1 MTARSQAKP
10 SRAQLTA
17 AAQWIVRM
25 QEAEPDDQ
33 AIAEWIAWCEA
44 DPLNRQAFDAMAEVH
59 ELSGGIEADDLT
71 DARATA
77 PEPVRRR
84 PSAWYGP
91 TAIAAS
97 LAAVAVLAVAGVST
111 LRAPTTRPAPAERV
125 SRLETGR
132 AAHQG
137 VDLVDGSRVEIGG
150 RTALSVRYT
159 AQTRLIV
166 ADRGEMFFRVAHNRE
181 RPFVVE
187 AGPVTVTAVGTAFS
201 VEREGDSVSVGVS
214 EGIVE
219 VRVSPVL
226 KADARGGSVEVKPM
240 VLRVSSG
247 QRIRFDRGELTQS
260 AEKVDLDLASSWEQ
274 GRLEFKDEPLRLV
287 VARINRYSSRQISIT
302 DPSIEDLRVTGAVYS
317 DRIDSWLTGL
327 QQVLPVRVTAQAGDR
342 LAIAPAVG
350 PQHRQAGG

>member
-1 MTARSQAKP
+1 MTPAAQARP

-17 AAQWIVRM
+17 AAEWIVRL
-25 QEAEPDDQ
+25 QEAEPDDT

-59 ELSGGIEADDLT
+59 DLAGAIGADDLSGEPPELSRPVP
-71 DARATA
+71 APGRGRAA
-77 PEPVRRR
+77 P
-84 PSAWYGP
+84 W
-91 TAIAAS
+91 AIAAS
-97 LAAVAVLAVAGVST
+97 LAAVAVLTVAGVS
-111 LRAPTTRPAPAERV
+111 LLGGPPAPRPASVERV
-125 SRLETGR
+125 SRLETGA

-187 AGPVTVTAVGTAFS
+187 AGPVTITAVGTAFS
-201 VEREGDSVSVGVS
+201 VEREGDSVSVGVT
-214 EGIVE
+214 EGIVD
-219 VRVSPVL
+219 VRVSPAL
-226 KADARGGSVEVKPM
+226 KAEARGGSVEMQPM
-240 VLRVSSG
+240 LLRISAG

-260 AEKVDLDLASSWEQ
+260 AARVDLGLASSWAQ

-287 VARINRYSSRQISIT
+287 VARINRYSARQIVIT
-302 DPSIEDLRVTGAVYS
+302 NPSIEDLRVTGVVYA
-317 DRIDSWLTGL
+317 DRIDSWLEGL
-327 QQVLPVRVTAQAGDR
+327 QQVLPVKVSGQGGDR
-342 LAIAPAVG
+342 LAIAPATG
-350 PQHRQAGG
+350 RLRQAGG